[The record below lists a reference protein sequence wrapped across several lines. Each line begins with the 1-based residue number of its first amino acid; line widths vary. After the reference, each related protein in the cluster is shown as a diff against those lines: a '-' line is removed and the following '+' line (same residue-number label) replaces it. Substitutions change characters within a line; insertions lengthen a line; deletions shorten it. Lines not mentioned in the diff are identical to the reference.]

1 MSAPRTIVPPIKCQG
16 IKTKLAAWIRQAVP
30 ADFGESGVWIE
41 PFMGA
46 GVVAFNIR
54 PKRALLAD
62 SNPHIIRFYKAV
74 AEGEISPASARRF
87 LEREGDAL
95 RRSNGGR
102 YYEIRDRFNAL
113 GDPLD
118 FLFLNRACFNGL
130 IRFNRKGEFNVPFC
144 RKPDRFA
151 KPHVTKIVN
160 QIRTVADILRA
171 GDYRLE
177 CQDFS
182 ATIATARGGD
192 FIYCDPPY
200 AGRHADYFS
209 DWDAER
215 EGSLARK
222 LSAAPCRFLLSTW
235 RGNRFRKNAS
245 IDDLW
250 ASFHILT
257 REHFYHLGARENN
270 RNPMTEALVANY
282 AISESAAKP
291 PTEPVRQTPLIPTL
305 ASEDERR
312 F

>member
-1 MSAPRTIVPPIKCQG
+1 MTAPKTIVPPIKCQG
-16 IKTKLAAWIRQAVP
+16 IKTKLVPWIRQAVP
-30 ADFGESGVWIE
+30 ADFGGNGTWIE
-41 PFMGA
+41 PFMGSGA
-46 GVVAFNIR
+46 VAFNMR

-62 SNPHIIRFYKAV
+62 SNPHVIRFYKAV
-74 AEGEISPASARRF
+74 ADGEISPASARRF
-87 LEREGDAL
+87 LEREGGAL
-95 RRSNGGR
+95 RRSDGGR

-160 QIRTVADILRA
+160 QIRAVADILRA

-182 ATIATARGGD
+182 AAIATARDGD

-215 EGSLARK
+215 ESRLARE

-235 RGNRFRKNAS
+235 RGNRFRQNAS
-245 IDDLW
+245 IDGLW

-257 REHFYHLGARENN
+257 REHFYHVGASEDN

-282 AISESAAKP
+282 AIPESAARTP
-291 PTEPVRQTPLIPTL
+291 NGAASARQPTLIPPP
-305 ASEDERR
+305 APADG
-312 F
+312 